1 MFTRNILAV
10 DSNAPELEALD
21 RVIDQLLEP
30 DK

>member
-1 MFTRNILAV
+1 MFTQNILAV

-30 DK
+30 NN